1 MAKRVGKVP
10 TEPVQISSR
19 FTLRVL
25 SLNDDDDDRSLWS
38 SRIFA
43 AIQIAFDGSADPS
56 ALAEAGSGLKVRMTD
71 LATGRAVD
79 DVIGAW
85 NTQVESDFNKT
96 VKGLRQM
103 SDAEILQGFFEQPAD

>member
-1 MAKRVGKVP
+1 MAKRVGRVP

-25 SLNDDDDDRSLWS
+25 PLDHDNRSVWS

-43 AIQIAFDGSADPS
+43 AVQLVFDGSVEPS
-56 ALAEAGSGLKVRMTD
+56 ALAEAGPGLTVRMTD
-71 LATGRAVD
+71 LVTGRAVD

-85 NTQVESDFNKT
+85 NTQVERDFDN
-96 VKGLRQM
+96 R
-103 SDAEILQGFFEQPAD
+103 

>member
-19 FTLRVL
+19 FTLRLL
-25 SLNDDDDDRSLWS
+25 SLDHDDDDRSLWS

-43 AIQIAFDGSADPS
+43 AVQLVFDGSADPS
-56 ALAEAGSGLKVRMTD
+56 TLAEAGSGLKVRMTD
-71 LATGRAVD
+71 LATGRSVD

-85 NTQVESDFNKT
+85 NTQVERDFDNT
-96 VKGLRQM
+96 VNGLRQM
-103 SDAEILQGFFEQPAD
+103 SDTEILQAFFEQALD